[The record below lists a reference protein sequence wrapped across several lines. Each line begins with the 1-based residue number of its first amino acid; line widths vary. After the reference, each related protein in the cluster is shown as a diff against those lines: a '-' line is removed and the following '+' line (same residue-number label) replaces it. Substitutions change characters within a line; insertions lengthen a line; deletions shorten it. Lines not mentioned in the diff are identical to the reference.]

1 MSAPFATFFA
11 PLTARWGRLP
21 GNLRGGL
28 WMLMGGLGFSVAL
41 AIAKQLTSEIH
52 SFELNFFRCLFGLA
66 ALSPMFLRGGTGI
79 LRTDCWH
86 LHLGRGLFG
95 GVGQICVYFALTYLP
110 LAVVTA
116 VTYTRPLWLVVLA
129 VLFLGEAVRWRRWTA
144 IAVGFL
150 GVLIVA
156 RPSLEG
162 LGFPLAVLV
171 FSTLCHSSAHVFL
184 KKATAVDRPPT
195 IVFYYLVI
203 STIVG
208 AVPTV
213 FVWVTPTLEQF
224 GWLALTGVLYVA
236 GQGFITLGFRAGEA
250 TAIAPFDYVRLL
262 YAIAFDIVLFTT
274 YPDLWTIFGSLIIV
288 GSTLYIARRQARLRQ
303 PQDNTGVRQ

>member
-1 MSAPFATFFA
+1 MM
-11 PLTARWGRLP
+11 L
-21 GNLRGGL
+21 GGI
-28 WMLMGGLGFSVAL
+28 GFSVAM

-52 SFELNFFRCLFGLA
+52 PFELNFFRCVFGLV
-66 ALSPMFLRGGTGI
+66 ALAPMFLRGGLGI
-79 LRTDCWH
+79 FATKCWR

-95 GVGQICVYFALTYLP
+95 GVGQICVYYALSFLP
-110 LAVVTA
+110 LAIVTA

-129 VLFLGEAVRWRRWTA
+129 VLFLGESVRWRRWTA

-162 LGFPLAVLV
+162 LDVPLLVLV

-184 KKATAVDRPPT
+184 KKATAIDSPMT
-195 IVFYYLVI
+195 IVFYYLTV
-203 STIVG
+203 STLVG
-208 AVPTV
+208 AVPTI
-213 FVWVTPTLEQF
+213 FVWTTPSLEQF

-250 TAIAPFDYVRLL
+250 TAIAPFDYIRLL
-262 YAIAFDIVLFTT
+262 YAIIFDITLFAVF
-274 YPDLWTIFGSLIIV
+274 PDAWTILGALVII
-288 GSTLYIARRQARLRQ
+288 GSTFYVARRQVRARPSRPDGAAPGAEPL
-303 PQDNTGVRQ
+303 T